1 MSSRGIVME
10 ARGNKLVV
18 LTQEGSFRKVRRL
31 GDERIGQEIVL
42 TAQRKMLRMPKA
54 VIPAAVILIL
64 IALPAFWA
72 ARAEAHP
79 VVAYLSLD
87 VNPSF
92 EIGVD
97 RELNVRKLEAMNDD
111 ALPFVKG
118 LHYEGLPAAQVME
131 LLARRLAESSY
142 LGSGGGA
149 EVILAG
155 VKLDA
160 GAGNAVALLS
170 RQAEQALLSA
180 AGSAQAAGMHVT
192 SLESTEAVR
201 EAAAAKG
208 LSTGRMT
215 VYLLAKSQGYN
226 VSLDQFRSGAIQE
239 VLSWDGGVDALVSDS
254 RNIGSEKL
262 QEQLEREKKAA
273 ATSLPTGSPVRKTSP
288 APQERPAGAAVR
300 TQSAKPAASPEP
312 AASPKPSA
320 KASKRDA
327 AGAGERSDAERTR
340 DSRQK
345 AEHRH
350 RQSGEH
356 KSYGGDLERKRLEAE
371 KLLKEKAEAARA
383 KLDEKARKAWEKR
396 KAELEEALKRSH
408 DEMERHAG
416 QKRGSNEPR

>member
-42 TAQRKMLRMPKA
+42 TAQRKLLRMPKA

-64 IALPAFWA
+64 IGLPAFWA

-97 RELNVRKLEAMNDD
+97 RELNVRMLEAMNDD

-118 LHYEGLPAAQVME
+118 LHYEGLPAAKVME
-131 LLARRLAESSY
+131 LLAGRLAESSY

-180 AGSAQAAGMHVT
+180 AGSAQASGMHVT

-201 EAAAAKG
+201 EEAAAKG

-226 VSLDQFRSGAIQE
+226 VSLDQFRSGAIQK

-254 RNIGSEKL
+254 QKIGSEKL

-273 ATSLPTGSPVRKTSP
+273 ETELPTASPARKASP

-300 TQSAKPAASPEP
+300 QHSAKPAASPM
-312 AASPKPSA
+312 PSA
-320 KASKRDA
+320 KAFKQDSP
-327 AGAGERSDAERTR
+327 GAGERAGAERIR
-340 DSRQK
+340 DPKQR
-345 AEHRH
+345 AEH

-356 KSYGGDLERKRLEAE
+356 ESYGGDLERKRLEAE

-383 KLDEKARKAWEKR
+383 RLDDKARKAWEKR
-396 KAELEEALKRSH
+396 KAEIEEALKRRH
-408 DEMERHAG
+408 EEMDRHAG
-416 QKRGSNEPR
+416 QQRGHKEQRKPN